1 MSQTRPLESK
11 VFTAKTLPIEYA
23 EFATLGDGNT
33 EMIQS
38 LTSSFT
44 DNQPESSEENIENKI
59 WPCHSENET
68 EIECEALTREEESVI
83 KETEVTEALQLQDE
97 ECTIFDVFNAL
108 KRFIQGSISTILNCC
123 LSDFFAIFHLKTL

>member
-1 MSQTRPLESK
+1 MSQGRTLESK

-33 EMIQS
+33 EIQS

-44 DNQPESSEENIENKI
+44 DNQPESSEEIVENKI
-59 WPCHSENET
+59 WPCHSENEA

-108 KRFIQGSISTILNCC
+108 KRFIQGSIST
-123 LSDFFAIFHLKTL
+123 FYFALTP